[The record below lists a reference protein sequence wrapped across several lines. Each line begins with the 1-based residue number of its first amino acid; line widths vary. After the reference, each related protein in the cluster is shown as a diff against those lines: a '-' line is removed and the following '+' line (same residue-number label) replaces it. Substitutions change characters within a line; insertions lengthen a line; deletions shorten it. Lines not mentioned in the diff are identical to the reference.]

1 MKRRLGKDPLI
12 VGCVASEAAL
22 RRCARKAPADCDWI
36 EVRLDLTGLCGG
48 AWGNLCAAAGKRG
61 RPVLLTIRS
70 AREGGRWRGREAERL
85 ALVLHGL
92 DVAAAVD
99 VEIDAPMF
107 GLVAEAAHRRG
118 VAVVGSFHDFR
129 GTPAAERLAAIDARG
144 RALGADVVKI
154 AAQVRNA
161 ADLARLFAWPA
172 QAGGPICVLGMGPK
186 GAISRVALPGAG
198 SCLAYGALEAATA
211 PGQLRC
217 RDLAKELA
225 RWGVRPRRAGK

>member
-12 VGCVASEAAL
+12 VGCVATEALL
-22 RRCARKAPADCDWI
+22 RRCARRAPADCDWL
-36 EVRLDLTGLCGG
+36 EVRLDLAGPCGG
-48 AWGNLCAAAGKRG
+48 AWPELCAAAARRG

-70 AREGGRWRGREAERL
+70 AREGGRWRGREAERM
-85 ALVLHGL
+85 ALYLHGL
-92 DVAAAVD
+92 DVAAAID
-99 VEIDAPMF
+99 VEIASPAF
-107 GLVAEAAHRRG
+107 GLVAADARRRG

-129 GTPAAERLAAIDARG
+129 GTPGAERLALLETRG

-161 ADLARLFAWPA
+161 GDLARLFALPA
-172 QAGGPICVLGMGPK
+172 RAQGPICVLGMGGK
-186 GAISRVALPGAG
+186 GGISRVALPGAG

-225 RWGVRPRRAGK
+225 RWGVRPR

>member
-1 MKRRLGKDPLI
+1 MPRRLGKDPLI

-99 VEIDAPMF
+99 LEIAAPAF

-118 VAVVGSFHDFR
+118 VKVVGSFHDFG
-129 GTPAAERLAAIDARG
+129 GTPDLARMARVEARG
-144 RALGADVVKI
+144 RRMGVDVVKI
-154 AAQVRNA
+154 FPADTGGPKHLAALKSVYPDTIFCPTGGVSLANMGQFLALPNVAMVGGSWLTPAAAVQAGDWAQVTH
-161 ADLARLFAWPA
+161 LAR
-172 QAGGPICVLGMGPK
+172 QAT
-186 GAISRVALPGAG
+186 
-198 SCLAYGALEAATA
+198 EAAKAIT
-211 PGQLRC
+211 G
-217 RDLAKELA
+217 
-225 RWGVRPRRAGK
+225 